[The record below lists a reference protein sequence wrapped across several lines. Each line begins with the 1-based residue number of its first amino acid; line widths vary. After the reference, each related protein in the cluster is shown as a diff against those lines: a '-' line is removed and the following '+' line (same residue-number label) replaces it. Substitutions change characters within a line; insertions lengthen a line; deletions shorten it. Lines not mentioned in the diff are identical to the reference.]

1 MAHRQRPAESTAPVD
16 KFCVACGRRIEWR
29 AKWARDWEAVRYCSD
44 ACRGRGVAESDRM
57 LEATILA
64 LLADRPAG
72 ATILIAD
79 AARAVDE
86 DRWQELAE
94 PARRAARR
102 LVAAGEVDI
111 LRGGKIVD
119 ASTAKG
125 PFQLRRRPR

>member
-1 MAHRQRPAESTAPVD
+1 MA
-16 KFCVACGRRIEWR
+16 RR
-29 AKWARDWEAVRYCSD
+29 V
-44 ACRGRGVAESDRM
+44 GT
-57 LEATILA
+57 LEAAILA

-72 ATILIAD
+72 GTILIAD

-111 LRGGKIVD
+111 LQAGRVVD

-125 PFQLRRRPR
+125 PFQVRLRHR